1 MNTDPRPT
9 FLARLARRP
18 FPIFLGL
25 AVGFLGCCIA
35 GRVAARQQPFKN
47 FVRFHI
53 GLAPESHYYPTFSQ
67 TLNLAR
73 QKAKPG
79 KTLVVIGGNSV
90 MQGVGQ
96 RVNYVWSGELQRL
109 LGDDYVVLNL
119 AMRGQHP
126 NEFGGHIAERLAADG
141 VPVIYVTIGVPHL
154 HWGCDW
160 DGSSTYRYFFWDAWG
175 KGFVPPDPRRDQWL
189 DEDFFTRHA
198 KDQPAL
204 EARRRGRI
212 DGITYAHDL
221 WTSVSDRYRATVW
234 TQMKYPRFWR
244 PHREGLD
251 TDPGSTFPW
260 ELFNNENTVV
270 TEVGNLRVTLESPV
284 SKALLR
290 GEQYDDVANEF
301 AAYLPDVLRPR
312 TLYVLRLEGAYYRKR
327 LTPDEQTTYV
337 EVHKRYA
344 DAVRQGGMN
353 VVVVGEKYEDKD
365 YFDRS
370 HFSESGG
377 RKLAAEVA
385 PVVRAMA
392 AERAGM
398 K

>member
-1 MNTDPRPT
+1 MSTDPQPT

-25 AVGFLGCCIA
+25 AVGFLGCCVA

-47 FVRFHI
+47 FVRFHP

-90 MQGVGQ
+90 MHGVGQ

-119 AMRGQHP
+119 AMRGQFT
-126 NEFGGHIAERLAADG
+126 NEFGGLIAERLAADG
-141 VPVIYVTIGVPHL
+141 IPVVYVSIGTPYPG
-154 HWGCDW
+154 WDCGW
-160 DGSSTYRYFFWDAWG
+160 DGSTPYRYFFWDAWG
-175 KGFVPPDPRRDQWL
+175 KGLIPSDPRRDPWL
-189 DEDFFTRHA
+189 DEGFFTAYA
-198 KDQPAL
+198 KDQSAL
-204 EARRRGRI
+204 EARHRGRI

-251 TDPGSTFPW
+251 TDPGSTYPW
-260 ELFNNENTVV
+260 ELVNNEKTVPAELAIIRGALNTP
-270 TEVGNLRVTLESPV
+270 TA
-284 SKALLR
+284 KALLK
-290 GEQYDDVANEF
+290 GEQYDTVPKD
-301 AAYLPDVLRPR
+301 AAKFVPDVLRPR
-312 TLYVLRLEGAYYRKR
+312 ALYVLRMEGTYYRKR
-327 LTPDEQTTYV
+327 LTPDEQAAYA
-337 EVHKRYA
+337 ELYKRYA
-344 DAVRQGGMN
+344 DALQQGGINALM
-353 VVVVGEKYEDKD
+353 VGAQYEEKD

-385 PVVRAMA
+385 PMVRAIA
-392 AERAGM
+392 TKQAGV